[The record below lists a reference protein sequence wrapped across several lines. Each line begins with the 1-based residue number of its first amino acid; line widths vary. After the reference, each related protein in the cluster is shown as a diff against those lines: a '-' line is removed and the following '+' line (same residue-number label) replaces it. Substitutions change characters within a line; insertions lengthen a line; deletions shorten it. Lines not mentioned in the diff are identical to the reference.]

1 MPTVTSFQGRHS
13 IRAPGGNIYISL
25 TADFL
30 PHNFLNF
37 DQSKKNC
44 TFQTN
49 MVKNRYK
56 IVEGGVTKILF
67 YWVVRKLRARTVS
80 NCNVECKI
88 AIWRP

>member
-1 MPTVTSFQGRHS
+1 
-13 IRAPGGNIYISL
+13 
-25 TADFL
+25 
-30 PHNFLNF
+30 
-37 DQSKKNC
+37 
-44 TFQTN
+44 

-88 AIWRP
+88 AIWRPWAGFLYLPVSWR